1 MLPCLDFA
9 LDNYKYHYVKSL
21 SNSFLDGDNCRHITT
36 ILVWLIIRPIRLVS
50 FKKSSIIEVKTL
62 LLYTSVYVYIGMV
75 TVLTAVS
82 FYSRLARLTTAFEI
96 PSNFSYWLFKRS
108 FCPPT

>member
-21 SNSFLDGDNCRHITT
+21 SNSFLDGDNCRHNYDDSRPSHCPPNKFCV
-36 ILVWLIIRPIRLVS
+36 LKGLLHYCVGRLYLDLI
-50 FKKSSIIEVKTL
+50 
-62 LLYTSVYVYIGMV
+62 

-82 FYSRLARLTTAFEI
+82 FDFRLARLTTAFEI
-96 PSNFSYWLFKRS
+96 PSNFRDGCSM
-108 FCPPT
+108 